1 MIPFLDLKQ
10 INSRY
15 KEDIDQAIQ
24 KVVNGGIY
32 LNSEE
37 VKSFERNYA
46 SYIGT
51 EYGVSCGNGLD
62 ALTLILLGY
71 KETGIMNNGD
81 EVIVPANTYIAS
93 ILSIVRTGLKPILVE
108 PTFETLQ
115 INPKLIEQHISPKTK
130 AIMIVHLYGRCAYT
144 EMIGKLAK
152 KYNLKLIEDNAQGHG
167 IQYNSIKSGNLGD
180 AAGHSFYPTK
190 NLGGLGDAG
199 IVTTNDAQLAQT
211 IRALANYGSD
221 SKNIFPLKGINS
233 RLDALQAAVLN
244 VKLKYL
250 EKENNR
256 RREIAKIYF
265 NEIKND
271 YISFPNIDIDCTNVF
286 HIFPLFTE
294 YRDNLKKYL
303 ELNGVETSIH
313 YPIPPHRQ
321 PGYREFEN
329 LSLPVTEKIHNEELS
344 LPISPALK
352 SHEISQK
359 IKLINNWN
367 PKI

>member
-15 KEDIDQAIQ
+15 KEEIDQAIK
-24 KVVNGGIY
+24 KVLDNGVY
-32 LNSEE
+32 LLSEE

-46 SYIGT
+46 VYIGT
-51 EYGVSCGNGLD
+51 DYGVACGNGLD
-62 ALTLILLGY
+62 ALTLIFLGW
-71 KETGIMNNGD
+71 KEMGLMKDGD

-93 ILSIVRTGLKPILVE
+93 ILAIVRAGLKPILVE
-108 PTFETLQ
+108 PAFETLQ

-167 IQYNSIKSGNLGD
+167 IKYNGLKSGNLGD

-221 SKNIFPLKGINS
+221 SKNLFPLKGINS
-233 RLDALQAAVLN
+233 RMDALQAAVLN

-250 EKENNR
+250 DEQNQQR
-256 RREIAKIYF
+256 RKIAKRYYA
-265 NEIKND
+265 EIKND
-271 YISFPNIDIDCTNVF
+271 NISFPNIDIDCTNVF

-294 YRDNLKKYL
+294 YRDNLRKYL

-313 YPIPPHRQ
+313 YPIPPHKQ
-321 PGYREFEN
+321 TGYREFEN
-329 LSLPVTEKIHNEELS
+329 LSLPITEKIHREELS
-344 LPISPALK
+344 LPISPELD
-352 SHEISQK
+352 SSELSQ
-359 IKLINNWN
+359 IIELINKWK
-367 PKI
+367 P